1 MTRLGLGTIEG
12 PMRHLPREIL
22 KHILSMDIAAALKHV
37 NRYVNHWIYELWSG
51 GLEIDLDDVYD
62 FIKGVVYVRRRENRL
77 RRIPE

>member
-1 MTRLGLGTIEG
+1 
-12 PMRHLPREIL
+12 
-22 KHILSMDIAAALKHV
+22 MDIAAALKHV